1 MIDLKRYNGTEEFN
15 RLLKKFVV
23 IPTNTEIVEKTGVSK
38 GSVSEIM
45 SGKRTPTKKFNE
57 KFSEGFNLNDKPE
70 TKNPLLEI
78 NGFDVYKE
86 NTFLVNENAFLK
98 ETIKE
103 LLKNLNK

>member
-15 RLLKKFVV
+15 KLLKKFLIV
-23 IPTNTEIVEKTGVSK
+23 PTNSEIVEKTGVSK

-70 TKNPLLEI
+70 TKNPPPEETGKYDLLREI
-78 NGFDVYKE
+78 IEIQNKQIEV
-86 NTFLVNENAFLK
+86 LQ
-98 ETIKE
+98 E
-103 LLKNLNK
+103 LLLKK